1 MESSRFGV
9 NASYVEALRA
19 QWMQDPASVA
29 EEWSRFFAEEG
40 GAVVSAA
47 LGNGHGNGHVAP
59 ASTALP
65 RNAES
70 VLPQSVQVVER
81 VEVRERRAP
90 SLKKATSPRS
100 CAASPPRSP
109 RTCRCLSSCR
119 RRCRRA

>member
-29 EEWSRFFAEEG
+29 EEWSRFFAEES

-47 LGNGHGNGHVAP
+47 LGNGHSNGLTP
-59 ASTALP
+59 ATTSLP

-70 VLPQSVQVVER
+70 VLPQAAMQVVER

-90 SLKKATSPRS
+90 PIKPQEGDKPEVLRGIAAKIAENMSLS
-100 CAASPPRSP
+100 
-109 RTCRCLSSCR
+109 L
-119 RRCRRA
+119 